1 MGMRSS
7 VRKTQGPVRK
17 NKQAE
22 TGDIII
28 QETGATAPVDRNS
41 TEEIIKRFQGYQPEK
56 IESVAAVGP
65 TEMQETLAQRKS
77 GLAGYQAPELEAM
90 RAQMAAGQQAGQQ
103 QRERALQAALAKQG
117 IRGGAAASLQAQAAQ
132 QAYREKGQMDT
143 DMLLK
148 QAERQRQALGEY
160 EQGVQGALGFAQKG
174 QFADLARNL
183 AMEQVLSSKDIAK
196 LQAEATKDYGESMKE
211 AAQEEGKIIC
221 TELHEQGL
229 MSKDV
234 FEADQAFG
242 KLQDAQT
249 MAGYHVWARPI
260 VKLMKKSKLFTW
272 VVHKIAT
279 PWAEQMAFE
288 MGIVERP
295 NFVGMIM
302 MKAGLPACHFIGG
315 LIVKKE
321 KAHGY

>member
-1 MGMRSS
+1 MGKRSS
-7 VRKTQGPVRK
+7 VRQVQGGQQKRTA
-17 NKQAE
+17 NGKQAAVATYPGTNTPI
-22 TGDIII
+22 TGQDPYSII
-28 QETGATAPVDRNS
+28 QRFEGYRP
-41 TEEIIKRFQGYQPEK
+41 EEIK
-56 IESVAAVGP
+56 SVAAVGP
-65 TEMQETLAQRKS
+65 QEMQETLAQRKS
-77 GLAGYQAPELEAM
+77 GLAGYQADELEAM

-103 QRERALQAALAKQG
+103 QRDRALQAALAKQG
-117 IRGGAAASLQAQAAQ
+117 IRGGAAASLQSQAAQ

-143 DMLLK
+143 DMMLK

-160 EQGVQGALGFAQKG
+160 EQGVQGSLGYAQKQ

-183 AMEQVLSSKDIAK
+183 SLEQVLAGKDIASM
-196 LQAEATKDYGESMKE
+196 QASAAKDYGTKMVE
-211 AAQEEGKIIC
+211 AAEAKDKIIC
-221 TELHEQGL
+221 TELHDQGL
-229 MSKDV
+229 MSKEV
-234 FEADQAFG
+234 FEADQRFG

-288 MGIVERP
+288 MGVLDRP
-295 NFVGMIM
+295 SLIGTVM
-302 MKAGLPACHFIGG
+302 MAVGLPACRLIGG